1 MTYSNMNEPFIAGSR
16 NLKPLFRIF
25 STIYKY
31 GENHNIP
38 CIFFISFSFIFFY
51 HKMAQKDAYG
61 SIESVPITQEDA
73 DLLQAS
79 KPGYGTRSVLEVSLN
94 IVNATVGSGIIG
106 LPFALL
112 MAGFTTGIAISA
124 FVSILTFFAIY
135 SLVLTGQKSQIYD
148 FASLAKLAMGQFGF
162 HMLNLMLFIQS
173 AGSVISYFICE

>member
-1 MTYSNMNEPFIAGSR
+1 MT
-16 NLKPLFRIF
+16 
-25 STIYKY
+25 
-31 GENHNIP
+31 
-38 CIFFISFSFIFFY
+38 
-51 HKMAQKDAYG
+51 QKDVYG

-112 MAGFTTGIAISA
+112 LAGFTTGIAISV

-173 AGSVISYFICE
+173 AGSVISYFICEYSIKWRFKFLHVTYINIMNDFSGCRHNSCSFGPLFSSISIVSG

>member
-1 MTYSNMNEPFIAGSR
+1 
-16 NLKPLFRIF
+16 
-25 STIYKY
+25 
-31 GENHNIP
+31 
-38 CIFFISFSFIFFY
+38 
-51 HKMAQKDAYG
+51 MAQKDAYG

-112 MAGFTTGIAISA
+112 LAGFTTGIAISA

-148 FASLAKLAMGQFGF
+148 FSSLAKLAMGQFGF

-173 AGSVISYFICE
+173 AGSVISYFICEYFIKMEI